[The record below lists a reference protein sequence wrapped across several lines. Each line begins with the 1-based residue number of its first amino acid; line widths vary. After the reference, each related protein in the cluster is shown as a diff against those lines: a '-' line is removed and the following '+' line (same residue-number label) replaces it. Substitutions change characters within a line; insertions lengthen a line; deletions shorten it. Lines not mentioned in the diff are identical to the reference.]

1 MNTKAIVYTSNTG
14 YTAEYARILG
24 EKTKLPVYSL
34 EEAEKNVPAKS
45 EIIYLGW
52 VMAFRIQGY
61 EKAAK
66 LYNIA
71 VLCGV
76 CLGTTGSLICEIRK
90 AQKIDER
97 LPLFT
102 LQGGFDMNK
111 LRGVNKFIMKIMK
124 KVLTKQITAKEE
136 QTDDDRTILRLL
148 NEGGGCVSE
157 ENLASVLD
165 LIKK

>member
-14 YTAEYARILG
+14 YTAEYAKMLG
-24 EKTKLPVYSL
+24 NKTGLPVYSL
-34 EEAEKNVPAKS
+34 EEAQRNVPEKS

-76 CLGTTGSLICEIRK
+76 CLGTTGSLIGEIRK

-111 LRGVNKFIMKIMK
+111 LRGLNKFIMKIMK
-124 KVLTKQITAKEE
+124 KILTKQITAKDE
-136 QTDDDRTILRLL
+136 QTEEDRTILRLL
-148 NEGGGCVSE
+148 NDGGSCVSE
-157 ENLASVLD
+157 DNLTPIID
-165 LIKK
+165 LINA